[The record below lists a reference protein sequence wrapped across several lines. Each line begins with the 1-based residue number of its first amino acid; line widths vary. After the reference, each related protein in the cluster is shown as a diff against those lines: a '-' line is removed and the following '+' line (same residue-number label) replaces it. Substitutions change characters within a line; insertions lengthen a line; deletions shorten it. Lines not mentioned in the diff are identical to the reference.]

1 MKISIKFLLYSLLF
15 GVLISCKKDEQ
26 PEPEPTAFTYT
37 AADSLVFEHTGTLP
51 YAVAVQSASGKEFI
65 SSFSGLGASFL
76 DGGTTLTIPS
86 NQSRSFNIYFNQV
99 GANPGVYPCT
109 LSVAV
114 PNENNALKTKI
125 VQMVYRPNCGYV
137 FRNYTFGEIT
147 YQINGILE
155 NRGITCEYNIDGQLE
170 VVGLVPFQIN
180 LNFNCSNATVTMDPV
195 LHLGNVV
202 TCTGAIEG
210 SEIALQFFNDGE
222 YNAVGRIKF

>member
-1 MKISIKFLLYSLLF
+1 MKISVKFLLCTLLIGF
-15 GVLISCKKDEQ
+15 LHSCKKDEQ

-37 AADSLVFEHTGTLP
+37 AADSLIFEHTGTLP
-51 YAVAVQSASGKEFI
+51 YAVAVQSTSGKEFI

-86 NQSRSFNIYFNQV
+86 NQSRSFDIYFNQV

-114 PNENNALKTKI
+114 PNQNNAVKTKI
-125 VQMVYRPNCGYV
+125 VQMVYRPNCGYP

-147 YQINGILE
+147 YQINGLLE
-155 NRGITCEYNIDGQLE
+155 NRAITCLYNSEGQLE
-170 VVGLVPFQIN
+170 VDGLVPFQIN

-210 SEIALQFFNDGE
+210 TEVALQFFNDGV

>member
-1 MKISIKFLLYSLLF
+1 MIKDSLLLL
-15 GVLISCKKDEQ
+15 VLGTLIFISACKKDEQ
-26 PEPEPTAFTYT
+26 PEQEPTGFTFS
-37 AADSLVFEHTGTLP
+37 AADSLVFEHTGTLS

-65 SSFSGLGASFL
+65 SSFSGLGASFS

-86 NQSRSFNIYFNQV
+86 NQSRTFDVYFNQV
-99 GANPGVYPCT
+99 GADPGTYPCT

-125 VQMVYRPNCGYV
+125 VQMVYRPNCGYE

-155 NRGITCEYNIDGQLE
+155 NRAITCQYNIDGQLE
-170 VVGLVPFQIN
+170 VEGLVPFQIN
-180 LNFNCSNATVTMDPV
+180 LNFNCANSTVSMDPV

-202 TCTGAIEG
+202 TCTGTIEG
-210 SEIALQFFNDGE
+210 SEVALQFFNDGVL
-222 YNAVGRIKF
+222 NAIGRMNF

>member
-1 MKISIKFLLYSLLF
+1 MKISVKFLLYTLLIGF
-15 GVLISCKKDEQ
+15 LHSCKKDEQ

-37 AADSLVFEHTGTLP
+37 AADSLIFEHTGTLP
-51 YAVAVQSASGKEFI
+51 YAVAVQSTSGKEFI

-86 NQSRSFNIYFNQV
+86 NQSRSFDIYFNQV

-125 VQMVYRPNCGYV
+125 VQMVYRPNCGYP

-155 NRGITCEYNIDGQLE
+155 NRAISCEYNIDGQLE

-180 LNFNCSNATVTMDPV
+180 LNFPV
-195 LHLGNVV
+195 HAFIWLYAGLHQSGRSYLYFGVIYFRK
-202 TCTGAIEG
+202 CTT
-210 SEIALQFFNDGE
+210 
-222 YNAVGRIKF
+222 

>member
-1 MKISIKFLLYSLLF
+1 MIKNSFLSI
-15 GVLISCKKDEQ
+15 VLGMLVCMSACKKDEQ
-26 PEPEPTAFTYT
+26 QEQEPTAFTFT
-37 AADSLVFEHTGTLP
+37 AADSLIFDHTGTLP

-86 NQSRSFNIYFNQV
+86 NQSRSFDIYFNQV
-99 GANPGVYPCT
+99 GADPGIYPCT
-109 LSVAV
+109 LTVAV

-125 VQMVYRPNCGYV
+125 VQMVYRPNCGYP

-155 NRGITCEYNIDGQLE
+155 NRAINCSYNIDGQLE
-170 VVGLVPFQIN
+170 VEGLVPFQIN
-180 LNFNCSNATVTMDPV
+180 LNFNCANATVSMDPV

-202 TCTGAIEG
+202 TCTGSIEG
-210 SEIALQFFNDGE
+210 SEVALQFFNDGVL
-222 YNAVGRIKF
+222 NANGRIRF

>member
-1 MKISIKFLLYSLLF
+1 MKISVKFLLYTLLIGF
-15 GVLISCKKDEQ
+15 LHSCKKDEQ
-26 PEPEPTAFTYT
+26 LQPEPTAFTYT
-37 AADSLVFEHTGTLP
+37 AADSLIFEHTGNLP
-51 YAVAVQSASGKEFI
+51 YAVAVQSTSGKEFI

-86 NQSRSFNIYFNQV
+86 NQSRSFDIYFNQV

-125 VQMVYRPNCGYV
+125 VQMVYRPNCGYP

-147 YQINGILE
+147 YQINGLLE
-155 NRGITCEYNIDGQLE
+155 NRAITCNYNGDGQLE
-170 VVGLVPFQIN
+170 VDGLVPFQIN
-180 LNFNCSNATVTMDPV
+180 LNFNCADATVTMDPV

-210 SEIALQFFNDGE
+210 TEVALQFVNDGAL
-222 YNAVGRIKF
+222 NAIGRIKF